1 MIKPET
7 ARRLMKAGFVSRP
20 KPAGSWSPD
29 LEDLLLEI
37 SRLSWDVSLTVVGK
51 SCRIVVT
58 KNDDCFVVTG
68 QKEEMA
74 DLAGQML
81 LTLKKQN

>member
-7 ARRLMKAGFVSRP
+7 THRLMEAGFVSRP
-20 KPAGSWSPD
+20 KPAGTWSPD

-37 SRLSWDVSLTVVGK
+37 SRLDWDTSLTVTRE